1 MVYTVN
7 GILLTILKI
16 IKMRNKITRKDK
28 KKLRAIMLCHTGNP
42 ACRKTTYGKEH
53 WLRLKIMYKVWLS
66 CFRMDDRKTA
76 NTVR

>member
-1 MVYTVN
+1 
-7 GILLTILKI
+7 
-16 IKMRNKITRKDK
+16 
-28 KKLRAIMLCHTGNP
+28 MLCHTGNP

-66 CFRMDDRKTA
+66 CFKMEDRKSA

>member
-1 MVYTVN
+1 
-7 GILLTILKI
+7 
-16 IKMRNKITRKDK
+16 MRNKITRKDK

-53 WLRLKIMYKVWLS
+53 WLRLKIMYAVWLS